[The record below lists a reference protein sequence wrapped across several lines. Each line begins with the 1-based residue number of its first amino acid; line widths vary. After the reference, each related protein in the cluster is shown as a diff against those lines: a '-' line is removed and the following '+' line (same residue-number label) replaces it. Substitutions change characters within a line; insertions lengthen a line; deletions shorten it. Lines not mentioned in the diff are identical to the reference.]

1 MVKRLACS
9 REATVQVNESA
20 TPGAAQGTGGTGQP
34 GLTPDLLE
42 GVVGGFLHA
51 KKDEQ
56 RHIHPLIVRQ
66 FKPETVAKLGLTP
79 EFSQGQKDAAS

>member
-1 MVKRLACS
+1 M
-9 REATVQVNESA
+9 QVNESA
-20 TPGAAQGTGGTGQP
+20 KPWAAVEGTGGTGQP

>member
-1 MVKRLACS
+1 MVG
-9 REATVQVNESA
+9 E
-20 TPGAAQGTGGTGQP
+20 
-34 GLTPDLLE
+34 
-42 GVVGGFLHA
+42 FLHA

-79 EFSQGQKDAAS
+79 EFSQGQKEAAS